1 MKLHE
6 TAQVSGVD
14 RTLLGRVAR
23 TPLADA
29 HRRGDA
35 FLLVDDG
42 PLPCDARD
50 YLGVLAIGAPP
61 SGVAGLPLAHGLRH
75 LAYLDDGDV
84 VAVDPNGFVRALH
97 RRASRHNFILVTE
110 QCNSLCLMCSQPPKA
125 IDDSDRLA
133 EHLRLVDLIDASA
146 AELAITGGEPT
157 LFREGFLELIARCRD
172 RLPSTALHVLTN
184 GRLFFYRR
192 FAAKLGA
199 LAHPDLVLGI
209 PLYADLDTLH
219 DHIVQAP
226 GAFEET
232 MLGLQHLDRY
242 GVRVEI
248 RVVLHALTIPRL
260 PQLAR
265 FLARNIPFAFQIALM
280 GLEPFGL
287 VHRHLAELWIDPRDF
302 QRELVAA
309 AEILGQAGM
318 PVAIYNQQ
326 LCVLDRRLWPLARRS
341 ISDWK
346 NIYLPECN
354 GCSLVGTCGGFFQS
368 ATRLRSAH
376 IRPVT
381 PVGGAAT

>member
-1 MKLHE
+1 
-6 TAQVSGVD
+6 
-14 RTLLGRVAR
+14 
-23 TPLADA
+23 
-29 HRRGDA
+29 
-35 FLLVDDG
+35 
-42 PLPCDARD
+42 
-50 YLGVLAIGAPP
+50 
-61 SGVAGLPLAHGLRH
+61 
-75 LAYLDDGDV
+75 
-84 VAVDPNGFVRALH
+84 
-97 RRASRHNFILVTE
+97 
-110 QCNSLCLMCSQPPKA
+110 MCSQPPKA